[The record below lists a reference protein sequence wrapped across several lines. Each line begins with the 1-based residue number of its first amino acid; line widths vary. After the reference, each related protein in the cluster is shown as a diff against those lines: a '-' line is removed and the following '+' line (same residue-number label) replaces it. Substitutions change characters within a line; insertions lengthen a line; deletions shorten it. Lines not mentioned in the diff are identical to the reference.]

1 MPLTFSLG
9 PETPPFLVNSY
20 LAGIAFGPSALEPT
34 YALRLLGTAFETA
47 FETALGGN
55 SLWALR
61 IQTYVSE

>member
-1 MPLTFSLG
+1 MPLTSSLG

-47 FETALGGN
+47 LGGN